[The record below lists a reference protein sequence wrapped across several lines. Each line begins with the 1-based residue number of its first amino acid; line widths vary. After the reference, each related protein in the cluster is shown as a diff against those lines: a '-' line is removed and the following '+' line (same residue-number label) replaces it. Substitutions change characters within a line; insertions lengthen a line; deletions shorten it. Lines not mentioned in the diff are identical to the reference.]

1 MKRRI
6 LLLMMTALLSVGAWA
21 VDDVTLTFSDIVQ
34 GWNGGGGTKDAET
47 NTLTVVVNEWS
58 GWKFEF
64 GRPVSTTEFSGIS
77 IDCGEVSGLKL
88 VIFYDSDQNWSKFQ
102 EITEFTNG
110 STIDFNNTGTIASIV
125 FGPTGD
131 ATGSIVINSVTLK
144 GKSEILETVPTDNL
158 TLPFNKMDGVKSWK
172 WNVTADNENQTV
184 TIGTYSASGWTFY
197 LPLSTNV
204 YKGIDFTLTQIPA
217 TGGKI
222 TIKYTD
228 GENQE
233 ISLSST
239 SVNVDFNRSGYISTI
254 EFAGDGWH
262 PDGEEGL
269 GDLTYGIGDCYVVA
283 RPITATVTDAKYATF
298 AVGAAIDY
306 STTAPLGLKA
316 YIAYVEDN
324 KVKLTEVSKV
334 PANTAVILYADV
346 DESTSY
352 TLTPTAET
360 TDEITDNNLLVSDGT
375 VAADGSTIYVLANGT
390 SGVGFYLLNSGG
402 YVHAG
407 KAYLQLP
414 ASASAPQFIGFG
426 DDNETTDI
434 TMVQGEGFMVNGSD
448 NYYDLQGRRVAQPTK
463 GLYVVNGKKVVI
475 TK

>member
-1 MKRRI
+1 
-6 LLLMMTALLSVGAWA
+6 MMTALLSVGAWA
-21 VDDVTLTFSDIVQ
+21 ADDVTLTFSDIVL

-47 NTLTVVVNEWS
+47 NTLTVKPSEWS

-77 IDCGEVSGLKL
+77 IDCGEVTGLKL

-102 EITEFTNG
+102 EITELTNG
-110 STIDFNNTGTIASIV
+110 STINFNNTGTIASIV

-131 ATGSIVINSVTLK
+131 DTGSIVINSVTLK
-144 GKSEILETVPTDNL
+144 GKSEILETVPTVNL
-158 TLPFNKMDGVKSWK
+158 TLPFNMMDGVKSYK

-184 TIGTYSASGWTFY
+184 SIGQWSASGWTFC

-204 YKGIDFTLTQIPA
+204 YKGIDFTLTQIPE

-222 TIKYTD
+222 TIIYTD
-228 GENQE
+228 GNRQE
-233 ISLSST
+233 ISLSSSST
-239 SVNVDFNRSGYISTI
+239 SVNEDFNRSGYISTI

-298 AVGAAIDY
+298 AVGAAVDY
-306 STTAPLGLKA
+306 SSADPSGLKA

-324 KVKLTEVSKV
+324 KVKLTEVTKV

-346 DESTSY
+346 NSNTEY
-352 TLTPTAET
+352 TLTATAET
-360 TDEITDNNLLVSDGT
+360 TDDVSANKLHVSDGT
-375 VAADGSTIYVLANGT
+375 VTGDGSTIYVLADGT
-390 SGVGFYLLNSGG
+390 NGVGFYLLQSGDALA
-402 YVHAG
+402 AG
-407 KAYLQLP
+407 KAYLSVSEGV
-414 ASASAPQFIGFG
+414 ASARQFIGF
-426 DDNETTDI
+426 DDDTTGISVID
-434 TMVQGEGFMVNGSD
+434 NGKLTID

-463 GLYVVNGKKVVI
+463 GLYIVNGKKVVI
-475 TK
+475 K

>member
-1 MKRRI
+1 
-6 LLLMMTALLSVGAWA
+6 MMTALLSVGAWA
-21 VDDVTLTFSDIVQ
+21 VGDVTLTFSDIVQ

-47 NTLTVVVNEWS
+47 NTLTVVTNEWS

-228 GENQE
+228 GVNQE
-233 ISLSST
+233 IGLSST

-262 PDGEEGL
+262 PEGEASL
-269 GDLTYGIGDCYVVA
+269 GDLTYGIADCYVVA

-306 STTAPLGLKA
+306 STTAPSGLKA

-324 KVKLTEVSKV
+324 KVKLTEVTKV

-346 DESTSY
+346 NASTDY

-360 TDEITDNNLLVSDGT
+360 TDDVSANKLHVSDGSVT
-375 VAADGSTIYVLANGT
+375 GDESTIYVLANG
-390 SGVGFYLLNSGG
+390 SNGVGFYLVENESAIT
-402 YVHAG
+402 AG
-407 KAYLQLP
+407 KAYLISGSG
-414 ASASAPQFIGFG
+414 ARQFIGFG
-426 DDNETTDI
+426 DDNETTGI
-434 TMVQGEGFMVNGSD
+434 QTVANSQQSAANS
-448 NYYDLQGRRVAQPTK
+448 YYDLQGRRVAQPTK
-463 GLYVVNGKKVVI
+463 GLYIVNGKKVI
-475 TK
+475 IK

>member
-21 VDDVTLTFSDIVQ
+21 VDDVTLTFSDIVL

-47 NTLTVVVNEWS
+47 NTLTVVKDEWS

-102 EITEFTNG
+102 EITEITNG
-110 STIDFNNTGTIASIV
+110 STINFNNTGTIASIV

-131 ATGSIVINSVTLK
+131 DTGSIVINSVTLK
-144 GKSEILETVPTDNL
+144 GKSEILETVPTENL
-158 TLPFNKMDGVKSWK
+158 TLPFNKMDGVKSQK
-172 WNVTADNENQTV
+172 WNVTHDNNNQTV
-184 TIGTYSASGWTFY
+184 TIGQYSASGWTFN
-197 LPLSTNV
+197 LPISTNV
-204 YKGIDFTLTQIPA
+204 YKGIDFTLAQIPE

-228 GENQE
+228 GNNQE

-239 SVNVDFNRSGYISTI
+239 SVNVDFNHSGYISTI

-262 PDGEEGL
+262 EKDEDKL

-306 STTAPLGLKA
+306 STTAPSGLKA
-316 YIAYVEDN
+316 YIAYVEDS

-360 TDEITDNNLLVSDGT
+360 TDDVTANQLRVSDGT
-375 VAADGSTIYVLANGT
+375 VTGDGTVEGGTIYVLANKDK
-390 SGVGFYLLNSGG
+390 GVGFYLLNSGQK
-402 YVHAG
+402 VRAG
-407 KAYLQLP
+407 KAYLNTGSGSP
-414 ASASAPQFIGFG
+414 GSPSFIGIG
-426 DDNETTDI
+426 DDTTGIDEVSSK
-434 TMVQGEGFMVNGSD
+434 TEEVRSD
-448 NYYDLQGRRVAQPTK
+448 YYDLQGRRVAQPTK
-463 GLYVVNGKKVVI
+463 GLYIVNGKKVIV
-475 TK
+475 K

>member
-1 MKRRI
+1 MKRKI

-21 VDDVTLTFSDIVQ
+21 TDDVTLTFSDIVL

-77 IDCGEVSGLKL
+77 INCGEVSGMKL

-102 EITEFTNG
+102 EITDFTDVSN
-110 STIDFNNTGTIASIV
+110 IDFNNTGTIASIV

-144 GKSEILETVPTDNL
+144 GKSGGLEPVPTGNL
-158 TLPFNKMDGVKSWK
+158 MLPFNKMDGVKSWK
-172 WNVTADNENQTV
+172 WNVSHDDENQTV
-184 TIGTYSASGWTFY
+184 TIGQWSGSGWTFS

-204 YKGIDFTLTQIPA
+204 YKGIDFTLTQIPE

-222 TIKYTD
+222 TIKYTE

-254 EFAGDGWH
+254 EFAGDGYH
-262 PDGEEGL
+262 DSNNAEDQPL

-283 RPITATVTDAKYATF
+283 KPITATVTDAKYATF

-306 STTAPLGLKA
+306 STTAPSGLKA
-316 YIAYVEDN
+316 YIAYVEAGV
-324 KVKLTEVSKV
+324 VKLNEVSKV
-334 PANTAVILYADV
+334 PANTAVVLYADV
-346 DESTSY
+346 EDVTSY
-352 TLTPTAET
+352 TLSTTTEA
-360 TDEITDNNLLVSDGT
+360 TDEITGNQLLVSDGT
-375 VAADGSTIYVLANGT
+375 VTGNESTIYVLANGT
-390 SGVGFYLLNSGG
+390 SGVGFYLLQSGDK
-402 YVHAG
+402 VPAG
-407 KAYLQLP
+407 KAYL
-414 ASASAPQFIGFG
+414 SVSTVGVRQFIGFG
-426 DDNETTDI
+426 DGNETTGIDNL
-434 TMVQGEGFMVNGSD
+434 TPTLSKGEGVYF
-448 NYYDLQGRRVAQPTK
+448 DLQGRRVAQPTK
-463 GLYVVNGKKVVI
+463 GLYIVNGKKVVV
-475 TK
+475 K

>member
-1 MKRRI
+1 
-6 LLLMMTALLSVGAWA
+6 MMTALLSVGAWA
-21 VDDVTLTFSDIVQ
+21 ADDVTLTFSDIVL
-34 GWNGGGGTKDAET
+34 GWNGGGGTKDNET
-47 NTLTVVVNEWS
+47 NTLTVVANEWS

-64 GRPVSTTEFSGIS
+64 GRPVFTTEFSGIS
-77 IDCGEVSGLKL
+77 IDCGEVTGLKL
-88 VIFYDSDQNWSKFQ
+88 VIFYESDQNWNKFQ

-131 ATGSIVINSVTLK
+131 AHGSIVINSITLK
-144 GKSEILETVPTDNL
+144 GKSECLETVPTDNL

-172 WNVTADNENQTV
+172 WNVTANNENQTV
-184 TIGTYSASGWTFY
+184 TIGQYSASGWTFY

-228 GENQE
+228 GINQE
-233 ISLSST
+233 ISLSSN
-239 SVNVDFNRSGYISTI
+239 SVNVDFNRSGFISTI

-262 PDGEEGL
+262 PEGEESL

-306 STTAPLGLKA
+306 STTAPSGLKA

-346 DESTSY
+346 ETNTEY
-352 TLTPTAET
+352 TLSTTAET
-360 TDEITDNNLLVSDGT
+360 TDDVSANKLHVSDGT
-375 VAADGSTIYVLANGT
+375 VTGDESTIYVLANGNH
-390 SGVGFYLLNSGG
+390 GIGFYLLKSGDKL
-402 YVHAG
+402 VAG
-407 KAYLQLP
+407 KAYLKVQNG
-414 ASASAPQFIGFG
+414 AAQVRQFIGFG
-426 DDNETTDI
+426 DNATGIDNIEHSI
-434 TMVQGEGFMVNGSD
+434 SRIEL
-448 NYYDLQGRRVAQPTK
+448 YYDLQGRRVAQPAK
-463 GLYVVNGKKVVI
+463 GLYVVNGKKVI
-475 TK
+475 IK

>member
-1 MKRRI
+1 MKRKI

-21 VDDVTLTFSDIVQ
+21 TDDVTLTFSDIVL

-77 IDCGEVSGLKL
+77 INCGEVSGMKL

-102 EITEFTNG
+102 EITDFTDVSN
-110 STIDFNNTGTIASIV
+110 IDFNNTGTIASIV

-144 GKSEILETVPTDNL
+144 GKSGGLEPVPTGNL
-158 TLPFNKMDGVKSWK
+158 MLPFNKMDGVKSWK
-172 WNVTADNENQTV
+172 WNVSHDDENQTV
-184 TIGTYSASGWTFY
+184 TIGQWSGSGWTFS

-204 YKGIDFTLTQIPA
+204 YKGIDFTLTQIPE

-222 TIKYTD
+222 TIKYTE
-228 GENQE
+228 GEDQE

-262 PDGEEGL
+262 PDDEEGL
-269 GDLTYGIGDCYVVA
+269 GDLTYGIGNCYVVA

-306 STTAPLGLKA
+306 STTAPSGLKA

-324 KVKLTEVSKV
+324 KVKLTEVTKV

-346 DESTSY
+346 NASTEY
-352 TLTPTAET
+352 TLSTTAET
-360 TDEITDNNLLVSDGT
+360 TDNVSANKLHVSDGT
-375 VAADGSTIYVLANGT
+375 VTGDGTIFVLGQNG
-390 SGVGFYLLNSGG
+390 GKVGFGKLKSGDKLA
-402 YVHAG
+402 AG
-407 KAYLQLP
+407 KAYLTIP
-414 ASASAPQFIGFG
+414 NESRSFI
-426 DDNETTDI
+426 DIDNNVTGKGSMSQVESYYNL
-434 TMVQGEGFMVNGSD
+434 NG
-448 NYYDLQGRRVAQPTK
+448 QRVAQPTK
-463 GLYVVNGKKVVI
+463 GVYIVNGKKI
-475 TK
+475 IIK